1 MANRFATGSFLRRTR
16 KRAYA
21 SWHMLFDREQLHN
34 LSLDTIPG
42 LETNS
47 AVTTAGAAV
56 AVLLLLGQQLLLYN
70 GCLQLSVMM
79 MLVQTMLHFWNGC
92 VVLKDAIYWLPLTH
106 WLGRTRTANG
116 QTFALHWLPDWTTH
130 LVWQYTTHTI
140 CFSRCY
146 CWCWS
151 WWWWGG
157 AFGRTLTDWVVFTL
171 LAIFAL
177 AITKFRQCRCC
188 WWTRKRPIPSPQQ
201 SLPIRW
207 WLLVGRG

>member
-34 LSLDTIPG
+34 SSLDTIPG

-47 AVTTAGAAV
+47 AVTTAGAAI

-92 VVLKDAIYWLPLTH
+92 VVLKDAIY
-106 WLGRTRTANG
+106 
-116 QTFALHWLPDWTTH
+116 
-130 LVWQYTTHTI
+130 
-140 CFSRCY
+140 
-146 CWCWS
+146 
-151 WWWWGG
+151 
-157 AFGRTLTDWVVFTL
+157 
-171 LAIFAL
+171 
-177 AITKFRQCRCC
+177 
-188 WWTRKRPIPSPQQ
+188 
-201 SLPIRW
+201 
-207 WLLVGRG
+207 